1 MKNLLAILLVS
12 ILFPNTLFA
21 SEPKKCAKI
30 FDECAFNTEIRNMMD
45 SLRIVGVSLAVVK
58 DNQIVYTGAFGH
70 KSLST
75 LEPLTTSTM
84 FRIASIS
91 KSFVATAIMTL
102 VDEGKLT
109 LDTDAS
115 SLLNFPL
122 RNPAFPD
129 DKITIEMLLSHTS
142 SINDKEGYYIS
153 YDCINPVTNPNWR
166 NCYNNYAPGTAYQY
180 CNLNFN
186 LLGIIIE
193 KVSGERFDHYVEQ
206 HVLKPLNIDGSS
218 FCVNS
223 VDTTN
228 CATLYAL
235 NNGTFEAQPQAY
247 RQIDILDHY
256 QMEVNTVKFSPAG
269 GMKIS
274 ALNLAKYMLMHMNYG
289 KSPLSD
295 TRVISKKSAQAMQAD
310 HTPTKEYYGL
320 ALEKTDGF
328 VKGVTLTGH
337 TGGAYGLTSAMFF
350 CPEKHFGFVVICNGS
365 RHGYGVLGTAQRIMY
380 RHFIENNTE
389 K

>member
-1 MKNLLAILLVS
+1 MKKCIAILLVS
-12 ILFPNTLFA
+12 LLCHGA
-21 SEPKKCAKI
+21 SVAVEPQKCTKI
-30 FDECAFNTEIRNMMD
+30 FDECAFNADIRSMMD

-58 DNQIVYTGAFGH
+58 DNRIVYTGAFGH
-70 KSLST
+70 KNLDT

-109 LDTDAS
+109 LDTDAAT
-115 SLLNFPL
+115 LLNFPL
-122 RNPAFPD
+122 RNPAHPD

-142 SINDKEGYYIS
+142 SINDSEGYYIS

-166 NCYNNYAPGTAYQY
+166 KCYNKYAPGTAYEY

-193 KVSGERFDHYVEQ
+193 KVSGERFDHYVER
-206 HVLKPLNIDGSS
+206 HILKPLGIDGSS

-228 CATLYAL
+228 CATLYAW
-235 NNGTFEAQPQAY
+235 NGKEFEAQPQAY
-247 RQIDILDHY
+247 RPIEILDHY
-256 QMEVNTVKFSPAG
+256 QMEVNTVRMSPAG

-274 ALNLAKYMLMHMNYG
+274 APNLAKYMLMHMNYG
-289 KSPLSD
+289 KSPL
-295 TRVISKKSAQAMQAD
+295 TNARVISKKSSQAMQAD

-320 ALEKTDGF
+320 ALEKSDKF
-328 VKGVTLTGH
+328 VDGVTLTGH

-350 CPEKHFGFVVICNGS
+350 NPDKHFGFVVICNGS
-365 RHGYGVLGTAQRIMY
+365 RRGHSVLVNAQSIMY
-380 RHFIENNTE
+380 RHFIEN
-389 K
+389 KK

>member
-1 MKNLLAILLVS
+1 MKKCITILLVS
-12 ILFPNTLFA
+12 LLCHSA
-21 SEPKKCAKI
+21 SVAVEPQKCAKI
-30 FDECAFNTEIRNMMD
+30 FDECAFNADIRSMMD

-58 DNQIVYTGAFGH
+58 DNRIVYTGAFGH
-70 KSLST
+70 KNLDT

-102 VDEGKLT
+102 VDEGKLS
-109 LDTDAS
+109 LDTDAAT
-115 SLLNFPL
+115 LLNFPL
-122 RNPAFPD
+122 RNPAYPD
-129 DKITIEMLLSHTS
+129 DKITVEMLLSHTS
-142 SINDKEGYYIS
+142 SINDSEGYYIS

-166 NCYNNYAPGTAYQY
+166 NCYNKYAPGTAYEY

-193 KVSGERFDHYVEQ
+193 KVSGERFDHYVDRHILQ
-206 HVLKPLNIDGSS
+206 PLAIEGSS

-223 VDTTN
+223 VDTVN
-228 CATLYAL
+228 CATLYAW
-235 NNGTFEAQPQAY
+235 NGNAFEPQPQAY
-247 RQIDILDHY
+247 RPIEILDHY
-256 QMEVNTVKFSPAG
+256 RMEVNTVRMSPAG

-274 ALNLAKYMLMHMNYG
+274 APNLAKYMLMHMNYG
-289 KSPLSD
+289 KIPL
-295 TRVISKKSAQAMQAD
+295 TNRRVMSKKSAQAMQAD

-320 ALEKTDGF
+320 ALEKSDEF

-350 CPEKHFGFVVICNGS
+350 SPDKHFGFVVICNGS
-365 RHGYGVLGTAQRIMY
+365 RRGHAVLVNAQSIMY
-380 RHFIENNTE
+380 RHFIENQ

>member
-1 MKNLLAILLVS
+1 MKKVIAILLTLVLCHGTS
-12 ILFPNTLFA
+12 IA
-21 SEPKKCAKI
+21 SEPQKCAKI
-30 FDECAFNTEIRNMMD
+30 FDECAFNADIRNMMD

-70 KSLST
+70 KDLAT
-75 LEPLTTSTM
+75 LQPLTTSTM

-109 LDTDAS
+109 LDTDAAT
-115 SLLNFPL
+115 LLNFPL
-122 RNPAFPD
+122 RNPAHPD

-142 SINDKEGYYIS
+142 SINDSEGYYIS

-166 NCYNNYAPGTAYQY
+166 NCYNKYAPGTAYEY

-193 KVSGERFDHYVEQ
+193 KVSGERFDHYVER
-206 HVLKPLNIDGSS
+206 HILKPLGIDGSS

-228 CATLYAL
+228 CATLYAW
-235 NNGTFEAQPQAY
+235 NGKEFEAQPQAY
-247 RQIDILDHY
+247 RPIEILDHY
-256 QMEVNTVKFSPAG
+256 QMEVNTVRMSPAG

-274 ALNLAKYMLMHMNYG
+274 APNLAKYMLMHMNYG
-289 KSPLSD
+289 KSPL
-295 TRVISKKSAQAMQAD
+295 TNARVISKKSSQAMQAD

-320 ALEKTDGF
+320 ALEKSDKF
-328 VKGVTLTGH
+328 VDGVTLTGH

-350 CPEKHFGFVVICNGS
+350 NPDKHFGFVVICNGS
-365 RHGYGVLGTAQRIMY
+365 RRGHSVLVNAQSIMY
-380 RHFIENNTE
+380 RHFIEN
-389 K
+389 KK

>member
-1 MKNLLAILLVS
+1 MKKLIAILLVLL
-12 ILFPNTLFA
+12 LFPSKLFA
-21 SEPKKCAKI
+21 SEPQKSGKI
-30 FDECAFNTEIRNMMD
+30 FDECAFNTDIRNMMD
-45 SLRIVGVSLAVVK
+45 SLCIVGVSLAVVK

-70 KSLST
+70 KDLAT
-75 LEPLTTSTM
+75 LEPLTTSSM

-115 SLLNFPL
+115 TLLNFPL
-122 RNPAFPD
+122 RNPAYPD
-129 DKITIEMLLSHTS
+129 DKITVEMLLSHTS

-166 NCYNNYAPGTAYQY
+166 NCYNSYAPGTAYHY

-193 KVSGERFDHYVEQ
+193 KVSGERFDHYVER
-206 HVLKPLNIDGSS
+206 HILNPLDIEGSG

-223 VDTTN
+223 VDSTK
-228 CATLYAL
+228 CATLYAW
-235 NNGTFEAQPQAY
+235 NGNTFEAQPQAY
-247 RQIDILDHY
+247 RPIDILDHY

-274 ALNLAKYMLMHMNYG
+274 APNLAKYMLMHMSYG
-289 KSPLSD
+289 KSPLNG
-295 TRVISKKSAQAMQAD
+295 TRVISEKSAKTMQAD
-310 HTPTKEYYGL
+310 HTPTKEHYGL
-320 ALEKTDGF
+320 ALEKTDEF
-328 VKGVTLTGH
+328 VKEVNLTGH

-365 RHGYGVLGTAQRIMY
+365 RKGHGVLVTTQRIMY
-380 RHFIENNTE
+380 RHFIENPT
-389 K
+389 KK